1 MIIPPSLNQSLVPRH
16 CYLLLLLLQR
26 RRNLK
31 GNIRV
36 SSLARGRIVCRGN
49 FRSSP
54 SPHLSPAAAKRTLN
68 FPVPFSSKFTAKKK
82 TMSRGE
88 MTLCFLSLLP
98 LLGGGREIERPDI
111 KGKLNLSLQ
120 LFSPL
125 FF

>member
-16 CYLLLLLLQR
+16 CYLLLLQR

-54 SPHLSPAAAKRTLN
+54 SPPSPAAAKRTLN

-88 MTLCFLSLLP
+88 MTL
-98 LLGGGREIERPDI
+98 
-111 KGKLNLSLQ
+111 
-120 LFSPL
+120 
-125 FF
+125 